1 MNEITRNKL
10 KLLEAKHHGDIQK
23 VASRGTLR
31 VYYGFSKVNKVQ
43 KQEAIAIVF
52 ENEQSAGSETSRS
65 GRQLRKIVDI
75 VTSRL
80 QSPEEASCAAMSNR
94 VFTQYLIFLD
104 DKRIGGSLEKAL
116 QENLEA
122 DVKNASRNILTDIK
136 NRLYAAYIAKHP
148 DYREPTRQLAIPF
161 E

>member
-1 MNEITRNKL
+1 M
-10 KLLEAKHHGDIQK
+10 
-23 VASRGTLR
+23 
-31 VYYGFSKVNKVQ
+31 
-43 KQEAIAIVF
+43 
-52 ENEQSAGSETSRS
+52 
-65 GRQLRKIVDI
+65 DI

-80 QSPEEASCAAMSNR
+80 QSPEEASYAAMSNR

-122 DVKNASRNILTDIK
+122 DVKNASRNILADIK
-136 NRLYAAYIAKHP
+136 DRLYAAYIAKHP
-148 DYREPTRQLAIPF
+148 DYKETTRQLSIPF